1 MISLHHGTI
10 VTQKYMRGIAMSISY
25 NGLWKKLIDKN
36 LQRKDLIENLNISS
50 STFAKMGKGEPVSLT
65 VLERICEYL
74 VCDIGDVV
82 SFNIENNNQEDM

>member
-1 MISLHHGTI
+1 
-10 VTQKYMRGIAMSISY
+10 MSISY

-36 LQRKDLIENLNISS
+36 LQRKDLIETLNISS